1 MCIRDSI
8 KRFRSI
14 LDLKLDINTEKKF
27 STICG
32 ANNSGKTNVL
42 NALNIFFNPS
52 DYILKEDVP
61 NHKLGSRGGATYP
74 DIILSLI
81 HI

>member
-1 MCIRDSI
+1 MKINKIHI

-14 LDLKLDINTEKKF
+14 LDLKLEINTENNF

-42 NALNIFFNPS
+42 KALNIFSQQNTF
-52 DYILKEDVP
+52 
-61 NHKLGSRGGATYP
+61 
-74 DIILSLI
+74 
-81 HI
+81 

>member
-1 MCIRDSI
+1 MKIKKLHI

-14 LDLKLDINTEKKF
+14 LDLKIDINIANNF

-42 NALNIFFNPS
+42 KALNIFFNPNE
-52 DYILKEDVP
+52 YKLKEDIP
-61 NHKLGSRGGATYP
+61 NHKLGSRG
-74 DIILSLI
+74 
-81 HI
+81 